1 MTRLAYPWL
10 VLGLLLVPALIY
22 LQFRFRQARPTF
34 VYSDIGLLGALRP
47 SLWVR
52 FAWLPS
58 ALRMVALTLALV
70 ALARPQ
76 AGARSEEVIT
86 EGVDILLAI
95 DISSSMKTED
105 FKPKNRLQAAKE
117 VVAEFIASRPHD
129 RLGMVVFAARA
140 ITKCPLTLDH
150 DILLTLLEDVQI
162 GNIEDGTAIGTA
174 LATSVNRL
182 KDSPAESRIIIL
194 LTDGVN
200 NRGEIDPLTAAELAK
215 TFGIKTYTV
224 GAGTDGYAPYPFE
237 DPVYGTV
244 YQDVLVEIDE
254 DTLQKI
260 ADVTG
265 GQYFRAT
272 DAESLVEVY
281 SQIDAMEK
289 TEIEQKLYL
298 RYTELAPYFMAIA
311 FGLLVLEAVLS
322 RTRMQ
327 RFP

>member
-10 VLGLLLVPALIY
+10 ALGLLLVPALVY
-22 LQFRFRQARPTF
+22 LQFRFREARPTF
-34 VYSDIGLLGALRP
+34 IYSNIGPLGALRP
-47 SLWVR
+47 SWWVR
-52 FAWLPS
+52 LAWVPS

-76 AGARSEEVIT
+76 AGARSEEVLT

-117 VVAEFIASRPHD
+117 VVAEFIVSRPHD

-174 LATSVNRL
+174 LAISVNRL
-182 KDSPAESRIIIL
+182 KDSPAKSRIIIL

-224 GAGTDGYAPYPFE
+224 GAGTEGYAPYPFE

-254 DTLQKI
+254 ETLQKI
-260 ADVTG
+260 ADVTE

-281 SQIDAMEK
+281 NQIDAMEK
-289 TEIEQKLYL
+289 TEIEQKQYV

-311 FGLLVLEAVLS
+311 FGLLVLEAVLT
-322 RTRMQ
+322 RTRLQ

>member
-10 VLGLLLVPALIY
+10 ALGLALVPLLIY
-22 LQFRFRQARPTF
+22 LRYRFRESRPAI
-34 VYSDIGLLGALRP
+34 VYSNVGPLASLRP
-47 SLWVR
+47 SLWVKL
-52 FAWLPS
+52 AWLPF
-58 ALRMVALTLALV
+58 ALRMLTLTLMLV

-76 AGARSEEVIT
+76 AGARAEEVIT

-105 FKPKNRLQAAKE
+105 FRPKNRLHAAKE
-117 VVAEFIASRPHD
+117 VVAEFIQSRPHD

-150 DILLTLLEDVQI
+150 DILLTLLDDVEI
-162 GNIEDGTAIGTA
+162 GTIEDGTAIGTA

-182 KDSPAESRIIIL
+182 KDSDARSRIIIL

-224 GAGTDGYAPYPFE
+224 GAGKEGYAPYPFE
-237 DPVYGTV
+237 DPRRGTV

-254 DTLQKI
+254 ETLQKI
-260 ADVTG
+260 ADITG
-265 GQYFRAT
+265 GKYFRAT

-281 SQIDAMEK
+281 SEIDTMEK
-289 TEIEQKLYL
+289 TEIEQKQYVQ
-298 RYTELAPYFMAIA
+298 YTELAPYFLMVA
-311 FGLLVLEAVLS
+311 FGLLMIETLLT
-322 RTRMQ
+322 RTRLQ
-327 RFP
+327 RNP